1 MSDRNGSNILKI
13 LLVEDSKSDAYLI
26 QETLSESKI
35 PHQLHWVKNG
45 VEALDFLCKRSK
57 YTHIPLPDL
66 ILLDLNMP
74 KKNGQEV
81 LADLKADD
89 GLKNIPVVI
98 ITTSTRQE
106 DIARVSQ
113 LQANHY
119 LVKPVEFDQLIS
131 VVRSLLPA

>member
-1 MSDRNGSNILKI
+1 MSNRHNSNILKI

-26 QETLSESKI
+26 QETLNESKI
-35 PHQLHWVKNG
+35 PHQLSWVKNG

-57 YTHIPLPDL
+57 YAHVPLPDL

-81 LADLKADD
+81 LVDLKANDD
-89 GLKNIPVVI
+89 LKNIPVVV
-98 ITTSTRQE
+98 ITTSARQE
-106 DIARVSQ
+106 DIAKVSQ
-113 LQANHY
+113 IQASYY
-119 LVKPVEFDQLIS
+119 LVKPVEFEQLIS